1 MSNSQYL
8 SAFNNLVIK
17 FNDDLITTFPEEN
30 DFKVYKRAIEFIN
43 SNNKKKIC
51 TLFKN
56 YMILYRKKILEKDES
71 FFLNNDYVDIV
82 KNSQSEGVEKIIL
95 KLKNY
100 WNTLSENNKSSIWEY
115 LISLI
120 KLSDLVA

>member
-43 SNNKKKIC
+43 SKNNKKIC
-51 TLFKN
+51 SLFKN

-100 WNTLSENNKSSIWEY
+100 WTTLSETNKASIWEY

>member
-1 MSNSQYL
+1 
-8 SAFNNLVIK
+8 
-17 FNDDLITTFPEEN
+17 
-30 DFKVYKRAIEFIN
+30 
-43 SNNKKKIC
+43 
-51 TLFKN
+51 
-56 YMILYRKKILEKDES
+56 MILYRKKILEKDES

-100 WNTLSENNKSSIWEY
+100 WTTLSETNKASIWEY